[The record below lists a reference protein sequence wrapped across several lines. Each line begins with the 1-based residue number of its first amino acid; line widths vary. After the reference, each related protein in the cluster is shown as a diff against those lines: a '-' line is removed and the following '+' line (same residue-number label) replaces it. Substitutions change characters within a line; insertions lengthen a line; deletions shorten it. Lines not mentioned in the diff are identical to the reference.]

1 MRITE
6 IQLRKVIRKMI
17 LEVTG
22 TEAEQFT
29 SLASSVRGQDVP
41 ERNKVGM
48 LKQGLGSTDKEFN
61 DKIQELGNLLG
72 IPFDPIAQPEV
83 INTILEKALAELR

>member
-72 IPFDPIAQPEV
+72 IPFDPVAQPEV
-83 INTILEKALAELR
+83 INTILEKALAELK

>member
-17 LEVTG
+17 MEVTG

-29 SLASSVRGQDVP
+29 SLASSVRSQDIP

-72 IPFDPIAQPEV
+72 IPFDPVAQPEV
-83 INTILEKALAELR
+83 INTILEKALAKLK

>member
-72 IPFDPIAQPEV
+72 IPFDPVAQPEV

>member
-22 TEAEQFT
+22 IEAEQFT
-29 SLASSVRGQDVP
+29 SLASSVRGQDIP
-41 ERNKVGM
+41 ERDKVGM

-72 IPFDPIAQPEV
+72 IPFDPVAQPEV

>member
-1 MRITE
+1 
-6 IQLRKVIRKMI
+6 
-17 LEVTG
+17 
-22 TEAEQFT
+22 
-29 SLASSVRGQDVP
+29 
-41 ERNKVGM
+41 M